1 MNGLLIRGP
10 DSVSTMNAPSSVRPE
25 FTTVDGLSVRFAWSG
40 DTGGAGQDALLLSP
54 WPESLYAFEQVWP
67 RLSRSAR
74 LTAVDPP
81 GFGGSEARDELLSP
95 RAMGDFV
102 VRLADAFGLERP
114 HLVGPDIGTAST
126 LFAAAARPDR
136 FRSVVVGSG
145 AAVVPLQLT
154 GPLREWVEAPDLE
167 PYRRIDPRRIVD
179 AALSTI
185 HGFTPSDGIRDDYHA
200 SYAGDRFVES
210 MRYARAYPAELPVLA
225 DLLPGIRTP
234 VRIIA
239 GVRDAVVPSVN
250 AEFLHDR
257 LPDSRLDFVD
267 AGHFCW
273 EERPELYAELVSDWW
288 DEEK

>member
-1 MNGLLIRGP
+1 M
-10 DSVSTMNAPSSVRPE
+10 SARPE
-25 FTTVDGLSVRFAWSG
+25 FTTVDGLSVRFARSEAR
-40 DTGGAGQDALLLSP
+40 TGSADGTDQDALLLSP
-54 WPESLYAFEQVWP
+54 WPESLYAYEQVWP

-74 LTAVDPP
+74 LIAVDPP
-81 GFGGSEARDELLSP
+81 GFGGSESSDALRSP
-95 RAMGDFV
+95 RAMGEFIV
-102 VRLADAFGLERP
+102 LLADAFGLERP

-145 AAVVPLQLT
+145 GAAVPLQLT

-167 PYRRIDPRRIVD
+167 PYRRIDPRRVVD

-185 HGFTPSDGIRDDYHA
+185 DGFTPADEIRDDYHA
-200 SYAGDRFVES
+200 SYAGDRFLDS
-210 MRYARAYPAELPVLA
+210 MRYARAYPVELPVLA

-239 GVRDAVVPSVN
+239 GIRDQVVPSVN

-257 LPDSRLDFVD
+257 LPYSRLDFID
-267 AGHFCW
+267 SGHFCW
-273 EERPELYAELVSDWW
+273 EERPRLYAELVSAWW
-288 DEEK
+288 DEVTEEKGSP

>member
-10 DSVSTMNAPSSVRPE
+10 EGVPTVNAPTSVRPE
-25 FTTVDGLSVRFAWSG
+25 FTTVDGLSVRFARSG
-40 DTGGAGQDALLLSP
+40 DADGVRQDALLLSP
-54 WPESLYAFEQVWP
+54 WPESVFAFEQVWP

-74 LTAVDPP
+74 LIAVDPP
-81 GFGGSEARDELLSP
+81 GFGRSESRDALRSP
-95 RAMGDFV
+95 RAMGEFV
-102 VRLADAFGLERP
+102 VRLADAFGLEQP

-126 LFAAAARPDR
+126 LFAAAAQPGR

-145 AAVVPLQLT
+145 GAVVPLQLT
-154 GPLREWVEAPDLE
+154 GPLKEWVEAPDLE

-185 HGFTPSDGIRDDYHA
+185 DGFTPSDEIRDDYHA
-200 SYAGDRFVES
+200 SYVGDRFVES
-210 MRYARAYPAELPVLA
+210 MLYARAYPAELPVLA

-239 GVRDAVVPSVN
+239 GVRDAVVPQAN

-257 LPDSRLDFVD
+257 LPHSRLDFID
-267 AGHFCW
+267 TGHFCW

-288 DEEK
+288 DEAK